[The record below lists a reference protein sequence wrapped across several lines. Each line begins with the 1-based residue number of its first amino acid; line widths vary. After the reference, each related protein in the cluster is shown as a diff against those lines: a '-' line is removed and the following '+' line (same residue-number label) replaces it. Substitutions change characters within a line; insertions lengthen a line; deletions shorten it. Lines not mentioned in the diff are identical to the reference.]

1 MIVVQSFLWT
11 YFLYFCCQL
20 ILSPMKRICV
30 FCGSSNGANPVYRDQ
45 ASELG
50 ILMARQG
57 IELVYGG
64 GNVGLM
70 GVLADSTMKEGG
82 RVTGIIPKSIA
93 DLEIAHHG
101 LTDLIIV
108 DSMQERKNLMGEMS
122 DGFIALPGGFGTLD
136 ELAEALTY
144 NQLRIY
150 DKPVG
155 LLNVNGY
162 FNGLLA
168 FFDHCVEERFV
179 RPEHRNN
186 ILVSPE
192 AGALLAAMGEFEPVV
207 IKKWI
212 EDIREES
219 KKN

>member
-1 MIVVQSFLWT
+1 
-11 YFLYFCCQL
+11 
-20 ILSPMKRICV
+20 MKRICV
-30 FCGSSNGANPVYRDQ
+30 FCGSSQGKNPVYRRHAQD
-45 ASELG
+45 LG
-50 ILMARQG
+50 RLMARQG

-70 GVLADSTMKEGG
+70 GVLANSILDQGG
-82 RVTGIIPKSIA
+82 KVTGIIPQSIA
-93 DLEIAHHG
+93 DLDIAHRE
-101 LTDLIIV
+101 LTVLHIV
-108 DSMQERKNLMGEMS
+108 NNMQERKQRMGEIS

-136 ELAEALTY
+136 ELSEALTY

-155 LLNVNGY
+155 LLNVEG
-162 FNGLLA
+162 FFDGLLR
-168 FFDHCVEERFV
+168 FLDHCVEEKFV

-186 ILVSPE
+186 IVVAE
-192 AGALLAAMGEFEPVV
+192 HGETLLSAMESFRPVM

-212 EDIREES
+212 EDIREER